1 MGDSFASDEYD
12 DPDWDEEIEEEMQQ
26 DDAEACAGSERAE
39 PPKGGRAA
47 AGRRTDKGPER
58 AYKDASGDANKPLR
72 AGLRAIIADIHL
84 ENKSSSG
91 QAVATRL
98 ELPTMGRTV
107 PARSAPR
114 PAPRPRA
121 DTRVRACHTRLLTA
135 PPCGSWPKPRPRC
148 SRPSPTETVRSPPA
162 WRGPTSTCTE

>member
-107 PARSAPR
+107 RPPARRRARHRARVPTLAFAPAT
-114 PAPRPRA
+114 PA
-121 DTRVRACHTRLLTA
+121 C
-135 PPCGSWPKPRPRC
+135 
-148 SRPSPTETVRSPPA
+148 
-162 WRGPTSTCTE
+162 